1 MKKRQVITQVDEE
14 DYEKMKGIRDE
25 TGLPISRQMEL
36 KLRGYKIVKDN

>member
-14 DYEKMKGIRDE
+14 DYKRMADIRDK

-36 KLRGYKIVKDN
+36 KLRGYKIVEDK